1 MKPPIPLYTSP
12 PIIAASNLHKT
23 FEIGDQLVHALDGID
38 LRIRSGEFVAIMG
51 PSGSGK
57 STLLYLIGGLDQI
70 SDGEMKVAG
79 AALET
84 MDGDELAQF
93 RQDTIGFVFQTF
105 HLVPTMIA
113 LDNVALPGV
122 FAGMSRDEREER
134 ALELLR
140 LLKMEDR
147 AHHRPTQLSGGQQQ
161 RVAIARAL
169 FLDPPIILAD
179 EPTGALDSKTGQI
192 VMQMLRWL
200 CTVEGKTVIV
210 VTHDPKV
217 AGYAERIIRLEDGRV
232 VEDRHAVPKVERD
245 AIEN

>member
-1 MKPPIPLYTSP
+1 
-12 PIIAASNLHKT
+12 
-23 FEIGDQLVHALDGID
+23 
-38 LRIRSGEFVAIMG
+38 
-51 PSGSGK
+51 
-57 STLLYLIGGLDQI
+57 
-70 SDGEMKVAG
+70 
-79 AALET
+79 
-84 MDGDELAQF
+84 
-93 RQDTIGFVFQTF
+93 GFVFQTF
-105 HLVPTMIA
+105 HLVPTMNA

-140 LLKMEDR
+140 LLKMADR

-179 EPTGALDSKTGQI
+179 EPTGALDSKTGKI

-232 VEDRHAVPKVERD
+232 VEDRHAVPKVESD

>member
-1 MKPPIPLYTSP
+1 
-12 PIIAASNLHKT
+12 
-23 FEIGDQLVHALDGID
+23 
-38 LRIRSGEFVAIMG
+38 
-51 PSGSGK
+51 
-57 STLLYLIGGLDQI
+57 
-70 SDGEMKVAG
+70 
-79 AALET
+79 
-84 MDGDELAQF
+84 MDGDELALF

-105 HLVPTMIA
+105 HLVPTMTA

-122 FAGMSRDEREER
+122 FAGISRDAREDR

-192 VMQMLRWL
+192 VMRMLRWL

-217 AGYAERIIRLEDGRV
+217 AGYAERIVRLEDGRV

-245 AIEN
+245 AI

>member
-1 MKPPIPLYTSP
+1 MRPPIPLYTPP
-12 PIIAASNLHKT
+12 PIIVTRNLHKY
-23 FEIGDQLVHALDGID
+23 FEVGDQLVHALDGIN

-70 SDGEMKVAG
+70 SDGEIKIAG
-79 AALET
+79 SSLET

-93 RQDTIGFVFQTF
+93 RQDTVGFVFQTF
-105 HLVPTMIA
+105 HLVPTMNA

-140 LLKMEDR
+140 LLKMADR

-179 EPTGALDSKTGQI
+179 EPTGALDSKTGKI

-232 VEDRHAVPKVERD
+232 VEDRHAVPKVESD